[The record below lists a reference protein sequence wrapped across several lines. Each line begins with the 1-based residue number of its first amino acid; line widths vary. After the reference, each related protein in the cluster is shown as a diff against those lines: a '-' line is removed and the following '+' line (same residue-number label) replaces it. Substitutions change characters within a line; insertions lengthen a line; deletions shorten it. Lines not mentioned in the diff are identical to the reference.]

1 MHNPTPQTIAV
12 LAILY
17 SRHGRTMVASSDID
31 DAIRSLPNGARL
43 DHAAH
48 ERLRSDVAGW
58 RARDFES
65 LIGFDDSLGL
75 TPEEDA
81 QLLELL
87 RSRAEGQA
95 LERQDLSMVT
105 RRFLE
110 DVLAEASIPDEL
122 LEAIVEAY
130 VRRGS
135 LAMSEDGTRYII
147 TLS

>member
-12 LAILY
+12 LGILY

-31 DAIRSLPNGARL
+31 EAIRSLPNGARL
-43 DHAAH
+43 DTAAQ
-48 ERLRSDVAGW
+48 ERLRSDVAAW
-58 RARDFES
+58 LAKDFES
-65 LIGFDDSLGL
+65 LIGFDDSLAL

-87 RSRAEGQA
+87 RTRSEGRA

-105 RRFLE
+105 RQFLE

-135 LAMSEDGTRYII
+135 LTMSEDGTRYII
-147 TLS
+147 TLT